1 MEHIKKKAP
10 EVLQEKIIYPT
21 PAFSQLYNGVISFTK
36 ECYTVISVN
45 YMDIR
50 TFLSLI
56 KNEVIWFLTFHT
68 CHQIQ
73 QIVASWGIISTKIT
87 EVP

>member
-1 MEHIKKKAP
+1 MIP
-10 EVLQEKIIYPT
+10 
-21 PAFSQLYNGVISFTK
+21 
-36 ECYTVISVN
+36 VN

-68 CHQIQ
+68 CHQIL
-73 QIVASWGIISTKIT
+73 VASWGIISTKIT